1 MKKYVF
7 PLLYFFSLSATYAE
21 SPPSSPP
28 FIKESPYQTYVDAFH
43 LNDFL
48 ENGSDI
54 SSVISFAFVFTPAN
68 KDLRPQDIDLTYDDN
83 GQPIKVKIDKYWDT
97 DLPIR
102 ADLYQ
107 RNPMVKRVSQLP
119 GTFNLGLDMFVV
131 GQFDKTVARDQITKA
146 VAYYDDLISHAS
158 FLVRNLA
165 PSMSV
170 LVVRSDD
177 TSGRCYIDGVE
188 DEASA
193 KAFDKNGEVK
203 LELKKIRAPAA
214 RQVTCTTKIA
224 ELLLSDE

>member
-7 PLLYFFSLSATYAE
+7 AFLYFFSLSASYAE
-21 SPPSSPP
+21 STPPAPP
-28 FIKESPYQTYVDAFH
+28 FFKESPYQTYVDAFH

-48 ENGSDI
+48 GNGSDI
-54 SSVISFAFVFTPAN
+54 SSVIKFAFVFTPTN
-68 KDLRPQDIDLTYDDN
+68 KDMKPQDIDLTYDDN

-119 GTFNLGLDMFVV
+119 GTFNLGLDMFIV
-131 GQFDKTVARDQITKA
+131 GQFDKSVARDQITKA
-146 VAYYDDLISHAS
+146 VDHYDDLISRAS

-170 LVVRSDD
+170 VVVRSDD
-177 TSGRCYIDGVE
+177 MSGRCYIDGVE
-188 DEASA
+188 DQSSA
-193 KAFDKNGEVK
+193 KAFDKNGEIK
-203 LELKKIRAPAA
+203 LELKKIRSPAA
-214 RQVTCTTKIA
+214 KQVLCTTKIA
-224 ELLLSDE
+224 ALLLSDE